1 MEVLFFGSLADIVT
15 AQRLSLDNQQDTDAV
30 KQYLEEKYPSLKQA
44 KYFLAVNKQMIQQ
57 NTTLQP
63 GDTIALMPPF
73 SGG

>member
-30 KQYLEEKYPSLKQA
+30 KQYLEEKYPSLKQS